1 MDAAVRRSSLLL
13 LIVVEALALFV
24 FENMRAVFTTLEKN
38 ERQAIIAASELQAD
52 LFVLRTLQGQS
63 RPGRAKYFDR
73 VLPLARAE
81 SGQSIVAVG
90 KELQLEIRKP
100 LGDKSGLLF
109 QKTIR
114 SSQLESFQGLKKI
127 LAILVL
133 LLGLAIVA
141 SGIYFMVLLR
151 KKMPE
156 PHLSAGSP
164 FQDYLVEMNNSQ
176 QELQELVA
184 NQRRSASEKEELNKS
199 IINTVHLGVIYLS
212 AGGKIEIFNP
222 AAQELFGRSFVA
234 ARNHRLADALP
245 GHPELTRFILAGD
258 TRNSAEIESGPFI
271 FFVDVVPVGAGRDGP
286 VKAGRD
292 GPVGDGGRLALVRDV
307 SAERKKERIRRH
319 NDNLMM
325 LGEMAASLA
334 HEVRNS
340 LGVILGYSKAMS
352 GEPEKTAK
360 IVREVQFMSEM
371 MESFLRFSKPVAK
384 VGSKPTDL
392 GQVIAAAAAA
402 QELLI
407 ELPAQTLELKSDPL
421 LLNAIFT
428 NLALNA
434 KQAGAGRLRVE
445 FAPGAAPTASPRN
458 DVAVTIAD
466 DGPGITAA
474 SAEKIWLPFF
484 STRDKG
490 TGMGLATVKKLVS
503 ALNGD
508 IQLLNPGEP
517 GAKFKI
523 TFYT

>member
-1 MDAAVRRSSLLL
+1 
-13 LIVVEALALFV
+13 
-24 FENMRAVFTTLEKN
+24 
-38 ERQAIIAASELQAD
+38 
-52 LFVLRTLQGQS
+52 
-63 RPGRAKYFDR
+63 
-73 VLPLARAE
+73 
-81 SGQSIVAVG
+81 
-90 KELQLEIRKP
+90 
-100 LGDKSGLLF
+100 
-109 QKTIR
+109 
-114 SSQLESFQGLKKI
+114 
-127 LAILVL
+127 
-133 LLGLAIVA
+133 
-141 SGIYFMVLLR
+141 
-151 KKMPE
+151 
-156 PHLSAGSP
+156 
-164 FQDYLVEMNNSQ
+164 
-176 QELQELVA
+176 
-184 NQRRSASEKEELNKS
+184 
-199 IINTVHLGVIYLS
+199 
-212 AGGKIEIFNP
+212 
-222 AAQELFGRSFVA
+222 
-234 ARNHRLADALP
+234 
-245 GHPELTRFILAGD
+245 
-258 TRNSAEIESGPFI
+258 
-271 FFVDVVPVGAGRDGP
+271 
-286 VKAGRD
+286 
-292 GPVGDGGRLALVRDV
+292 
-307 SAERKKERIRRH
+307 
-319 NDNLMM
+319 MM

-402 QELLI
+402 QDLLV
-407 ELPAQTLELKSDPL
+407 ELPAPTLELKSDPL
-421 LLNAIFT
+421 LLNVIFT

-445 FAPGAAPTASPRN
+445 FAPGTAPRTDAAAPPRT
-458 DVAVTIAD
+458 DAAVIIAD

-523 TFYT
+523 VFYL